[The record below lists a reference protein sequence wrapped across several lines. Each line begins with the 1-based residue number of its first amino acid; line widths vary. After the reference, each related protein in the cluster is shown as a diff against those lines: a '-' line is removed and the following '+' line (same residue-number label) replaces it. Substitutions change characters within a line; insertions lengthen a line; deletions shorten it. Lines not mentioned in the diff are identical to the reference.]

1 MINLKTFS
9 TFLLEATRLRPAQL
23 KKDATGGPNKGTS
36 RLEQISSK
44 REIL

>member
-23 KKDATGGPNKGTS
+23 KKMQLAALTKEPHVLTF
-36 RLEQISSK
+36 
-44 REIL
+44 